1 MSKTSDNVNLDFPA
15 RMADGRTF
23 TDYRANC
30 IMNHELSGAKNSF
43 VYRYFLEN
51 NGAQIEQDMLSKL
64 DAAVKCDDCNA
75 QTVLPVQT
83 VQNCNLGKCT
93 ISGPFSPTI
102 AKPPEETPPSAN
114 PGIVLASNIPTK

>member
-51 NGAQIEQDMLSKL
+51 NGAQIEQGMLSKL
-64 DAAVKCDDCNA
+64 DADVKCDDCNA

-93 ISGPFSPTI
+93 ISMNDPNGLGLDR
-102 AKPPEETPPSAN
+102 AN
-114 PGIVLASNIPTK
+114 TYQENKK

>member
-30 IMNHELSGAKNSF
+30 IMNNELSNAKNSF
-43 VYRYFLEN
+43 DYRYHLTQ
-51 NGAQIEQDMLSKL
+51 NGSQIEQTILGKL
-64 DAAVKCDDCNA
+64 EEATKCNDCNA

-83 VQNCNLGKCT
+83 VQNCTTGVCTTTMNDPNGLGL
-93 ISGPFSPTI
+93 GR
-102 AKPPEETPPSAN
+102 
-114 PGIVLASNIPTK
+114 SNTSQQ

>member
-30 IMNHELSGAKNSF
+30 IMNRELSNAKNSF
-43 VYRYFLEN
+43 QYRYFLEN
-51 NGAQIEQDMLSKL
+51 NGNTIEQKILGKL
-64 DAAVKCDDCNA
+64 EEAVKCNDCDA

-83 VQNCNLGKCT
+83 VQNCDAGVCSIELKDANGLGLDR
-93 ISGPFSPTI
+93 
-102 AKPPEETPPSAN
+102 AN
-114 PGIVLASNIPTK
+114 IYQQ